1 MRKTI
6 FIAAFCSFLL
16 FMLAGWRLT
25 LWLGERDKNMEAA
38 ELSYAAKM
46 EPRILKNTKMVYQY
60 FYTKD
65 KVTKEQIETA
75 PVFLQGLDLEQLKS
89 IYQGWQVILFSPEK
103 VIIQC
108 KIEGLSSETYIL
120 GEKDGFLA
128 VFYEDGQK
136 GIHLKE
142 KTEVPLTSLPA
153 GEAEQIREGLRVTG
167 EENLAKVLADLT
179 S

>member
-1 MRKTI
+1 MRKTM

-16 FMLAGWRLT
+16 FMLAGYWMT
-25 LWLGERDKNMEAA
+25 LWMGERDGRMEAA
-38 ELSYAAKM
+38 QTARAAQTTPCIH
-46 EPRILKNTKMVYQY
+46 ETTKMVYQY
-60 FYTKD
+60 FYTRD
-65 KVTKEQIETA
+65 KVTKEQVELA
-75 PVFLQGLDLEQLKS
+75 PVFLQGLNMEQLQS
-89 IYQGWQVILFSPEK
+89 VYQGWQIILFSPDK
-103 VIIQC
+103 VILQC

-142 KTEVPLTSLPA
+142 KTDVPLSALPKE
-153 GEAEQIREGLRVTG
+153 EAEQIREGRRITG
-167 EENLAKVLADLT
+167 EENLAKILGDYI